1 MIDIGIKT
9 IGFFIA
15 VFSFSVL
22 INSPRKYLLWAG
34 IAGAASGFI
43 YIICVETGWNPVI
56 ASFWSALAAGLIS
69 HIFARIL
76 KAPVTMFLIGGI
88 LPTVPGNGN
97 YQIMNS
103 MLQNDRVMT
112 GYYLTQTIE
121 IAGAIALAIFLMDT
135 LFKVIRRGDWK
146 QDSLRYT
153 RQDGG
158 KEEKR

>member
-1 MIDIGIKT
+1 
-9 IGFFIA
+9 
-15 VFSFSVL
+15 
-22 INSPRKYLLWAG
+22 
-34 IAGAASGFI
+34 
-43 YIICVETGWNPVI
+43 
-56 ASFWSALAAGLIS
+56 
-69 HIFARIL
+69 
-76 KAPVTMFLIGGI
+76 
-88 LPTVPGNGN
+88 
-97 YQIMNS
+97 MNS

-153 RQDGG
+153 RRDGG

>member
-1 MIDIGIKT
+1 M
-9 IGFFIA
+9 
-15 VFSFSVL
+15 
-22 INSPRKYLLWAG
+22 
-34 IAGAASGFI
+34 
-43 YIICVETGWNPVI
+43 I

-88 LPTVPGNGN
+88 LPTVPGNGI

-146 QDSLRYT
+146 QDSLCYT

>member
-34 IAGAASGFI
+34 IAGAGIGVYLYYLCGDWMESSDCFI
-43 YIICVETGWNPVI
+43 LVCFGGRPYIPYIRKDSESSCHDVSDWWNF
-56 ASFWSALAAGLIS
+56 ADSA
-69 HIFARIL
+69 
-76 KAPVTMFLIGGI
+76 
-88 LPTVPGNGN
+88 GNGI

-121 IAGAIALAIFLMDT
+121 IAGAIALAIF
-135 LFKVIRRGDWK
+135 
-146 QDSLRYT
+146 
-153 RQDGG
+153 
-158 KEEKR
+158 

>member
-1 MIDIGIKT
+1 MESSDC
-9 IGFFIA
+9 FIL
-15 VFSFSVL
+15 VCFGGRPY
-22 INSPRKYLLWAG
+22 IPYIRKDSESSCHDVSDW
-34 IAGAASGFI
+34 
-43 YIICVETGWNPVI
+43 WNF
-56 ASFWSALAAGLIS
+56 ADSA
-69 HIFARIL
+69 
-76 KAPVTMFLIGGI
+76 
-88 LPTVPGNGN
+88 GNGI

>member
-88 LPTVPGNGN
+88 LPTVPGNRN
-97 YQIMNS
+97 LPDYEFN
-103 MLQNDRVMT
+103 VT
-112 GYYLTQTIE
+112 E
-121 IAGAIALAIFLMDT
+121 
-135 LFKVIRRGDWK
+135 
-146 QDSLRYT
+146 
-153 RQDGG
+153 
-158 KEEKR
+158 